1 MPEIDAFELV
11 IKKIVEIMKPRLDPK
26 NKAE

>member
-11 IKKIVEIMKPRLDPK
+11 IKKIIEIIKPRLDPK